1 MKKNGVHY
9 NKQKLIKMLSLIVA
23 IIIIIFAGE
32 IFYDNLLS
40 KNVKIKDKKIA
51 TTYSSN
57 GSMEIEKYENVPE
70 VKDEKIVSNKNNK
83 INNNKELSKDKQVN
97 SKKDNEENLDK
108 NKEQVSDKDNIDSNK
123 DKEESVDKKIAY
135 LTFDDGPSAIV
146 TPKVLDVLK
155 AYDIK
160 ATFFVLGKNVE
171 ENPNIFKRIIEEG
184 HGIANHSYSH
194 NYKQVYNSVES
205 FTEEIRKTNE
215 TIDKVAGK
223 KMNTKAFRFPGG
235 SFEKKKE
242 YKEAVKN
249 LGMEFYDWNCLN
261 GDAEGHNVSKESLV
275 EKVKKTAGN
284 QKKLIILMHDTN
296 AKITTVD
303 ALSET
308 IEYLRDKGYEFR
320 ILE

>member
-1 MKKNGVHY
+1 MKKNGVNY
-9 NKQKLIKMLSLIVA
+9 NKKRLIKIFSLVIA
-23 IIIIIFAGE
+23 IIMIIFTGE
-32 IFYDNLLS
+32 VFYDNLLS
-40 KNVKIKDKKIA
+40 KNIKFKNKKIA
-51 TTYSSN
+51 TTYSVNNSIKIAKDKDMLEVKNKEVYSN
-57 GSMEIEKYENVPE
+57 KDNDKNLN
-70 VKDEKIVSNKNNK
+70 KDEKQTN
-83 INNNKELSKDKQVN
+83 
-97 SKKDNEENLDK
+97 
-108 NKEQVSDKDNIDSNK
+108 SNK
-123 DKEESVDKKIAY
+123 DKQEINPTDNDIDKNKDKEDSNKKIAY

-171 ENPNIFKRIIEEG
+171 ENPKIFKRIIEEG

-205 FTEEIRKTNE
+205 FTEEIKKTNDV
-215 TIDKVAGK
+215 IDKIAGK
-223 KMNTKAFRFPGG
+223 KMDTKAFRFPGG

-242 YKEAVKN
+242 YKDAVKN
-249 LGMEFYDWNCLN
+249 IGMKFYDWNCLN
-261 GDAEGHNVSKESLV
+261 GDAEGHNVSKEALV
-275 EKVKKTAGN
+275 EKVKKTASN
-284 QKKLIILMHDTN
+284 QKELVILMHDTN

-320 ILE
+320 VL